1 MDVTFPTIAEK
12 NIAQLAIRKFN
23 SVGNEA
29 TEEDCVA
36 AVTKEFE
43 DAGELPFDFDS
54 GTSPAFKQVRHKC
67 LMAKAGALN
76 LFIDE
81 IGTNLLSNT
90 DLLGT
95 FLEAFDV
102 GKIKQKL
109 VKNTVENRRAK
120 EINGRVPCNMLLF
133 GTPAKLLDGGKTE
146 DEFYS
151 MLETGYSRRCL
162 FGYSLGRVK
171 GKQLTP
177 EQVFDIAT
185 SQSDNTILNKLSV
198 LFKNLAKVDN
208 FDITLGMDKDV
219 NLLLIEYR
227 QQSEAIA
234 DALPEH
240 KHIQKAEISHRYF
253 KALKLAGTYAFIDS
267 SDKVYEKHLYAALKL
282 VEDSGIAFTEIL
294 SREKPHVKL
303 AKYIASNDEPV
314 TKSDLIEDLPSY
326 RGNELQ
332 KKEMM
337 TLAIAYGYK
346 NNIIIKEDIVDD
358 ISFYTG
364 ESLEETDL
372 NNVILSYSGD
382 ITTGYAN
389 ENIKFNQL
397 HKLCNEIGRAHV

>member
-1 MDVTFPTIAEK
+1 
-12 NIAQLAIRKFN
+12 
-23 SVGNEA
+23 
-29 TEEDCVA
+29 
-36 AVTKEFE
+36 
-43 DAGELPFDFDS
+43 
-54 GTSPAFKQVRHKC
+54 
-67 LMAKAGALN
+67 
-76 LFIDE
+76 
-81 IGTNLLSNT
+81 
-90 DLLGT
+90 
-95 FLEAFDV
+95 
-102 GKIKQKL
+102 
-109 VKNTVENRRAK
+109 
-120 EINGRVPCNMLLF
+120 MLLF

-227 QQSEAIA
+227 QQCEAIA

-253 KALKLAGTYAFIDS
+253 KALKLAGAYAFIDS

-303 AKYIASNDEPV
+303 AKYIASNDEPI

-397 HKLCNEIGRAHV
+397 HKLCNTPNLHWCNHHLMEGE